1 MSFSSLEPVFATVCC
16 FTLLSTISQDRGKA
30 AQAMAHPGPGVG
42 RAAGRGIPMGIP
54 AAGAPVGEYFLC
66 FSSASVAF

>member
-1 MSFSSLEPVFATVCC
+1 
-16 FTLLSTISQDRGKA
+16 
-30 AQAMAHPGPGVG
+30 MAHPGPGVG
-42 RAAGRGIPMGIP
+42 RAAGRGIPMGVP